1 MQKELGKDVE
11 SGKKRIAFLMDNCDT
26 VEEKAYTKRF
36 TPEQLARKKEELSE
50 VAIKIRDIEVEKKE
64 AATLFKS
71 RLDPLDDERK
81 RLVGDLKSKAA
92 LVTDLKNFEANVAT
106 KIERQKSE
114 KGDFKDNYSGVV
126 MSNLPEVFT
135 VQLPIFKGMPAET
148 IEVEFYASVN
158 GREVT
163 LQLISPG
170 ACQLLEDLRNRVI
183 DEQIERIRGLSPE
196 IAIIEQ

>member
-11 SGKKRIAFLMDNCDT
+11 SGMKRIAFLMDNCDT

-92 LVTDLKNFEANVAT
+92 LVTEQCYKFVDQE
-106 KIERQKSE
+106 E
-114 KGDFKDNYSGVV
+114 
-126 MSNLPEVFT
+126 
-135 VQLPIFKGMPAET
+135 
-148 IEVEFYASVN
+148 
-158 GREVT
+158 REVGYYNQDGDLIESRPAFPEE
-163 LQLISPG
+163 LQGRLFPMG
-170 ACQLLEDLRNRVI
+170 RTGTE
-183 DEQIERIRGLSPE
+183 E
-196 IAIIEQ
+196 